1 MKSSVPS
8 EYSEAYIALGA
19 NLGDREQT
27 LTEAIQMLGDH
38 SDIEIVRC
46 SGLYETAPV
55 GYIDQPSFLNMVLML
70 RTTLE
75 PEPLLMSML
84 DVENKLGRV
93 RDIRWGPRTVD
104 LDLLWMDHQQLHTER
119 LELPHPRMNERA
131 FVLVPLAE
139 IVSSDQHPELFYS
152 VQQSLQL
159 IEAEQQG
166 IHYIKA
172 FTMPFNSKLK

>member
-27 LTEAIQMLGDH
+27 LTEAIQMLNDH

-46 SGLYETAPV
+46 SGLYETDPV

-75 PEPLLMSML
+75 PESLLMSML
-84 DVENKLGRV
+84 DVENRLGRV

-104 LDLLWMDHQQLHTER
+104 LDLLWMDNQQLHTER
-119 LELPHPRMNERA
+119 LELPHPRMYERA

-139 IVSSDQHPELFYS
+139 LVSSDHHPELFQS
-152 VQQSLQL
+152 IQQSLTD

-166 IHYIKA
+166 IHYVKA
-172 FTMPFNSKLK
+172 FTMPL